1 MIQVVFISYNLHT
14 YNLHTFFLI
23 TGHCVTPVAYHY
35 DPETTRLIMKEFNSD
50 NMKKFLKEYTSYSSH
65 QIGTSESHLFANN
78 ISELWSQFGLS
89 KVELSQVK
97 NVIPQPDPKMPS
109 KITIFDEK
117 GERVFSLD
125 IKQEQDLVSFTPQ
138 GIEKG
143 QLVYGHYGRFEDLT
157 SLQRYS
163 KYFRAYCW
171 ILKLI

>member
-1 MIQVVFISYNLHT
+1 MDVCKNHFISFSLPTLRQTQILFDKKFHPFGQHNDTSSIYFLQFTYLLFLHT
-14 YNLHTFFLI
+14 YFQI

-97 NVIPQPDPKMPS
+97 NVIPQPDAKMPS
-109 KITIFDEK
+109 KITIT
-117 GERVFSLD
+117 L
-125 IKQEQDLVSFTPQ
+125 
-138 GIEKG
+138 
-143 QLVYGHYGRFEDLT
+143 
-157 SLQRYS
+157 
-163 KYFRAYCW
+163 
-171 ILKLI
+171 